1 MAEIN
6 RGVAPPDTDTPV
18 GAVRVG
24 VGDTDWSELDP
35 PELGYGNYA
44 LFSDA
49 ELELFLTLSDGNVP
63 RAIAMAYIKLA
74 ASWNSSS
81 ATIRTDD
88 LQYSVKDSVG
98 SWLSLADYWNNIA
111 DNEDD
116 RAANDI
122 FDMVDIGTTR
132 RRIRPPE
139 DSSWPVCHCIGACDH
154 W

>member
-18 GAVRVG
+18 GSVRVG
-24 VGDTDWSELDP
+24 LGDTSWVELDP
-35 PELGYGNYA
+35 PEPGFGNYQ
-44 LFSDA
+44 LFSDS
-49 ELELFLTLSDGNVP
+49 ELELFLVLSDGNVP

-98 SWLSLADYWNNIA
+98 SWLNLADYWNKIA
-111 DNEDD
+111 DDEDS
-116 RAANDI
+116 RAADDM
-122 FDMVDIGTTR
+122 FDMVDVGTTR
-132 RRIRPPE
+132 RCRRPPE
-139 DSSWPVCHCIGACDH
+139 ASPWPVCSCRGACVH